1 MSSMNLAA
9 SPQAYRESAV
19 LTAPPERLVVML
31 YDGARRFLFQAATAM
46 RDGDVPTAH
55 ERLRRAERIVEHLL
69 ATLDMSAGEIAERLE
84 AIYVFCLEQL
94 AEGRMRQDADKLD
107 SVSGMLGELREAW
120 AQLAAGG
127 AQAAAAGGAVAAPR
141 VIAQGTGA
149 QAVVATA

>member
-1 MSSMNLAA
+1 MSNRSFAA

-69 ATLDMSAGEIAERLE
+69 ATLDMSQGEVAQRLE
-84 AIYVFCLEQL
+84 AIYAFCLQL
-94 AEGRMRQDADKLD
+94 LSEGRMTQDPAKPDTVGEL
-107 SVSGMLGELREAW
+107 LGELREAW
-120 AQLAAGG
+120 AELAASG
-127 AQAAAAGGAVAAPR
+127 AATAAP
-141 VIAQGTGA
+141 
-149 QAVVATA
+149 QAVPAPA

>member
-1 MSSMNLAA
+1 MSSMNFAA

-55 ERLRRAERIVEHLL
+55 ERLRRAEKIVEHLL
-69 ATLDMSAGEIAERLE
+69 ATLDMSQGEIAERLE

-94 AEGRMRQDADKLD
+94 SEGRMKQDAARLD
-107 SVSGMLGELREAW
+107 DVSRLLGELREAW
-120 AQLAAGG
+120 AQLAD
-127 AQAAAAGGAVAAPR
+127 AP
-141 VIAQGTGA
+141 QA
-149 QAVVATA
+149 QAVATPA